1 VSCVGGLSK
10 SDTPLPLLAEIHH
23 KRPRRDPQTLAMV
36 QGATR
41 RFEQLPGGQP
51 FADLRFY
58 QPFYASLHY
67 GEPYGE
73 NNSSMTV

>member
-1 VSCVGGLSK
+1 
-10 SDTPLPLLAEIHH
+10 
-23 KRPRRDPQTLAMV
+23 MV